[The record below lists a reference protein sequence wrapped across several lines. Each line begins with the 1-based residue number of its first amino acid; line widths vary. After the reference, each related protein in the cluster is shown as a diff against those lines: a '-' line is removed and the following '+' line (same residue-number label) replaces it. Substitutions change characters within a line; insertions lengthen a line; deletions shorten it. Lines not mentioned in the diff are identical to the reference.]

1 MITIDEFYKEAK
13 IFLTRLY
20 EESKELNIDLDR
32 FTLDHLCW
40 RVDNEIHYVKTK
52 KTLSTLGVLLTETLV
67 NGRPI
72 ATYKLDKPIV
82 YKKQSIRVIEC
93 PAPKE
98 GSNYPNGFEHAEAL
112 LDEDFTLFIN
122 QFPELKFETSRLNQ
136 KFNPELILKL
146 PTTNLKFHTH
156 SLERVIELESK
167 ITLVWDFDGT
177 ILDGR
182 DTYRIIKSSLE
193 ILLNTN
199 LKEDDFKSKMR
210 STFPELFQ
218 NYNLPKSQW
227 TDFLK
232 IFYQQH
238 LKTDVLVHEKIKKL
252 ILNLNKNPKIEQY
265 IWTARDLATTE
276 LILKNEKMDQVFR
289 RISHFQSPIAK
300 PDPLGVYSLTD
311 GQDPKRI
318 LLIGDSPVD
327 KMTADKLGATFIAAT
342 WDPTHKLNEKG
353 VDLCQLETLI
363 KNALLSLEHLGG

>member
-1 MITIDEFYKEAK
+1 MIQTDEFYKEAK

-40 RVDNEIHYVKTK
+40 RVDSEIQYVKTK
-52 KTLSTLGVLLTETLV
+52 KILSTLGILLTETLV

-72 ATYKLDKPIV
+72 STYKLDKPIV
-82 YKKQSIRVIEC
+82 YKKQSISVIEC

-98 GSNYPNGFEHAEAL
+98 GSKYPNGFEHAEAL
-112 LDEDFTLFIN
+112 LSEDFTLFIN
-122 QFPELKFETSRLNQ
+122 QFPDIKFETSRLNQ

-146 PTTNLKFHTH
+146 PTTNLKFHTY

-177 ILDGR
+177 IIHGR
-182 DTYRIIKSSLE
+182 DTNRIIKSSLE
-193 ILLNTN
+193 ILLNTTLSEN
-199 LKEDDFKSKMR
+199 DFKSKMR

-218 NYNLPKSQW
+218 NYNLTKNQW
-227 TDFLK
+227 NVFLK
-232 IFYQQH
+232 IFYQEH
-238 LKTDVLVHEKIKKL
+238 LKTDVLIHKKIKNL
-252 ILNLNKNPKIEQY
+252 ILSLNKNSKIEQY

-276 LILKNEKMDQVFR
+276 LILKKENMEQSFG
-289 RISHFQSPIAK
+289 RISHFQSAIAK
-300 PDPLGVYSLTD
+300 PDPLGIYALTD

-318 LLIGDSPVD
+318 LLIGDSLID
-327 KMTADKLGATFIAAT
+327 KMAADKIGATFIAAT
-342 WDPTHKLNEKG
+342 WDPTHKLDEKG

-363 KNALLSLEHLGG
+363 KNALLSLELLGG